1 MKKIKQ
7 RFGACLLTAALTVS
21 TICTSAFAWN
31 TPTKV
36 AHRFADVSSSDWFCG
51 AVQTVFDKGYMSGTS
66 NTTFVPRG
74 ATTRAAFV
82 QTLYNMAGKPAVSG
96 NNPFH
101 DVKSGDWYY
110 SAVLWAYQHGVTN
123 GTSATTFSPN
133 VNVTREQLAV
143 FLHANAGK
151 PYANGSLSDFADSN
165 RVDSWATTA
174 MRWAVKNGVISGS
187 VSNGKRYLKPLDN
200 ATRAETATMLSNY
213 TGGIESK
220 PAAISPTGFRYD
232 DVPDYSGAAYA
243 VVNNNTPFFTSS
255 DKTTISFE
263 QYSNLDWMGRC
274 DEAYANVGVNLMPT
288 EPRGDISSV
297 KPTGWH
303 SVKYDI
309 VDGKYLYNRCH
320 LIGYQLTAEN
330 ANKLNLITGTRYLN
344 VQGMLVFENM
354 VADYVKETQNHVLY
368 RVTPVFEGDDA
379 VANGVLM
386 EAQSVEDNGAGI
398 TFCVYCYNVQPG
410 IVVDYVTG
418 DSYQTSTP
426 SQPSGET
433 TGTYILNTNS
443 KKFHKPS
450 CSSVNKIS
458 AANKKSFTG
467 KRSDLISQGY
477 FPCGTCKP

>member
-1 MKKIKQ
+1 MKHKK
-7 RFGACLLTAALTVS
+7 RLAACLLTAALTVS
-21 TICTSAFAWN
+21 TLCTGAFAWN
-31 TPTKV
+31 TPIKV
-36 AHRFADVSSSDWFCG
+36 AHRFADVGSSDWFCG
-51 AVQTVFDKGYMSGTS
+51 AVQTAFDKGYMSGTS

-82 QTLYNMAGKPAVSG
+82 QTLYAKAGSPSVSSS
-96 NNPFH
+96 NPFH

-110 SAVLWAYQHGVTN
+110 SAVLWASQNGITN

-133 VNVTREQLAV
+133 ANVTREQLAV
-143 FLHANAGK
+143 FLYADAGK
-151 PYANGSLSDFADSN
+151 PHTTGSLSDFADSS
-165 RVDSWATTA
+165 RVDSWALPA
-174 MRWAVKNGVISGS
+174 MRWAVQNGVISGS
-187 VSNGKRYLKPLDN
+187 TSNGKRYLKPLDN
-200 ATRAETATMLSNY
+200 ATRAETATMLVYY
-213 TGGIESK
+213 TGGIQTK
-220 PAAISPTGFRYD
+220 PAAISPTGFCYD
-232 DVPDYSGAAYA
+232 DVSDYSGAAYA
-243 VVNNNTPFFTSS
+243 VVNNNTPFFTSADVS
-255 DKTTISFE
+255 TTSFE
-263 QYSNLDWMGRC
+263 RYSALDGMGRC
-274 DEAYANVGVNLMPT
+274 DTAYANVGTDLMPT
-288 EPRGDISSV
+288 EHRGDISSV

-344 VQGMLVFENM
+344 IQGMLDFENM
-354 VADYVKETQNHVLY
+354 VADYVKETKNHVLY
-368 RVTPVFEGDDA
+368 RVTPVFEGDNA

-386 EAQSVEDNGAGI
+386 EAQSVEDDGAGV

-410 IVVDYVTG
+410 IVIDYVTG

-433 TGTYILNTNS
+433 TATYILNTSS

-450 CSSVNKIS
+450 CSSVSKIS

-477 FPCGTCKP
+477 SPGGTCKP

>member
-1 MKKIKQ
+1 MKHKK
-7 RFGACLLTAALTVS
+7 RLAACLLTAALTVS
-21 TICTSAFAWN
+21 TLCTGAFAWN
-31 TPTKV
+31 TPIKV
-36 AHRFADVSSSDWFCG
+36 AHRFADVGSSDWFCG
-51 AVQTVFDKGYMSGTS
+51 AVQTAFDKGYMSGTS

-82 QTLYNMAGKPAVSG
+82 QTLYAKAGSPSVNSS
-96 NNPFH
+96 NPFH

-110 SAVLWAYQHGVTN
+110 SAVLWASQNGITN

-133 VNVTREQLAV
+133 ANVTREQLAV
-143 FLHANAGK
+143 FLYADAGK
-151 PYANGSLSDFADSN
+151 PHTTGSLSDFADSS
-165 RVDSWATTA
+165 RIDSWALPA
-174 MRWAVKNGVISGS
+174 MRWAVQNGVISGS
-187 VSNGKRYLKPLDN
+187 TSNGKRYLKPLDN
-200 ATRAETATMLSNY
+200 ATRAETATMLVYY
-213 TGGIESK
+213 TGGIQTK
-220 PAAISPTGFRYD
+220 PAAVSPAGFCYD
-232 DVPDYSGAAYA
+232 DVSDYSGAAYA
-243 VVNNNTPFFTSS
+243 VVNNNTPFFTGTDAS
-255 DKTTISFE
+255 TTSFE
-263 QYSNLDWMGRC
+263 RYSALDGMGRC
-274 DEAYANVGVNLMPT
+274 DTAYANVGTDLMPT
-288 EPRGDISSV
+288 EHRGDISSV

-344 VQGMLVFENM
+344 IQGMLDFENM

-368 RVTPVFEGDDA
+368 RVTPVFEGDNA

-386 EAQSVEDNGAGI
+386 EAQSVEDHGAGV

-410 IVVDYVTG
+410 IVIDYVTG

-433 TGTYILNTNS
+433 TATYILNTSS

-450 CSSVNKIS
+450 CSSVNKIGV
-458 AANKKSFTG
+458 ANKKSFTG

-477 FPCGTCKP
+477 SPCGTCKP

>member
-7 RFGACLLTAALTVS
+7 KLGACLLTVALTVS
-21 TICTSAFAWN
+21 TICTGAFAWN

-36 AHRFADVSSSDWFCG
+36 AHRFADISSSDWYCN

-74 ATTRAAFV
+74 TTTRAAFV
-82 QTLYNMAGKPAVSG
+82 QTLYNIAGRPPVNE
-96 NNPFH
+96 NNPFY

-110 SAVLWAYQHGVTN
+110 NAVLWASQNGITG
-123 GTSATTFSPN
+123 GTSPTTFSPN
-133 VNVTREQLAV
+133 VNVTREQIAV
-143 FLHANAGK
+143 FLYADAGK
-151 PYANGSLSDFADSN
+151 PYTNGSLSDFADSS
-165 RVDSWATTA
+165 RVDSWAATA
-174 MRWAVKNGVISGS
+174 MRWAVQNGVISGS
-187 VSNGKRYLKPLDN
+187 TSNGKRYLKPLDN
-200 ATRAETATMLSNY
+200 AIRAETAAMLTNY
-213 TGGIESK
+213 TGGIENK
-220 PAAISPTGFRYD
+220 PAAISPTGFHYD
-232 DVPDYSGAAYA
+232 DVPDYSTSAYA
-243 VVNNNTPFFTSS
+243 VVNNNTPFFTNS
-255 DKTTISFE
+255 DKTTVSFE
-263 QYSNLDWMGRC
+263 RYSDLDWMGRC
-274 DEAYANVGVNLMPT
+274 DEAYANVGVDLMPT

-344 VQGMLVFENM
+344 VQGMLDFENM
-354 VADYVKETQNHVLY
+354 VADYVKETKNHVLY

-477 FPCGTCKP
+477 SPCGTCKP

>member
-1 MKKIKQ
+1 
-7 RFGACLLTAALTVS
+7 
-21 TICTSAFAWN
+21 
-31 TPTKV
+31 
-36 AHRFADVSSSDWFCG
+36 
-51 AVQTVFDKGYMSGTS
+51 MSGTS

-82 QTLYNMAGKPAVSG
+82 QTLYAKAGSPSVSSS
-96 NNPFH
+96 NPFH

-110 SAVLWAYQHGVTN
+110 SAVLWASQNGITN
-123 GTSATTFSPN
+123 GTSATTFTPN
-133 VNVTREQLAV
+133 ANVTREQLAV
-143 FLHANAGK
+143 FLYADAGK
-151 PYANGSLSDFADSN
+151 PHTTGSLSDFADSS
-165 RVDSWATTA
+165 RVDSWALPA
-174 MRWAVKNGVISGS
+174 MRWAVQNGVISGS
-187 VSNGKRYLKPLDN
+187 TSNGKRYLKPLDN
-200 ATRAETATMLSNY
+200 ATRAETATMLVYY
-213 TGGIESK
+213 TGGIQTK
-220 PAAISPTGFRYD
+220 PAAISPTGFCYD
-232 DVPDYSGAAYA
+232 DVADYSGAAYT
-243 VVNNNTPFFTSS
+243 VVNNNTPFFTSA
-255 DKTTISFE
+255 DATTTSFE
-263 QYSNLDWMGRC
+263 RYSALDWMGRC
-274 DEAYANVGVNLMPT
+274 DTAYANVGTDLMPT
-288 EPRGDISSV
+288 EHRGDISSV

-344 VQGMLVFENM
+344 IQGMLDFENM
-354 VADYVKETQNHVLY
+354 VADYVKETKNHVLY

-386 EAQSVEDNGAGI
+386 EAQSVEDDGAGV

-410 IVVDYVTG
+410 IVIDYVTG

-426 SQPSGET
+426 SQPSSET
-433 TGTYILNTNS
+433 TATYILNTGS

-477 FPCGTCKP
+477 SPCGTCKP

>member
-1 MKKIKQ
+1 MKHKK
-7 RFGACLLTAALTVS
+7 RLAACLLTAALTVS
-21 TICTSAFAWN
+21 TLCTGAFAWN
-31 TPTKV
+31 TPIKV
-36 AHRFADVSSSDWFCG
+36 AHRFEDVGSSDWFCG
-51 AVQTVFDKGYMSGTS
+51 AVQTAFDKGYMSGTS

-82 QTLYNMAGKPAVSG
+82 QTLYAKAGSPSVNSS
-96 NNPFH
+96 NPFH

-110 SAVLWAYQHGVTN
+110 SAVLWAVQ
-123 GTSATTFSPN
+123 
-133 VNVTREQLAV
+133 
-143 FLHANAGK
+143 
-151 PYANGSLSDFADSN
+151 
-165 RVDSWATTA
+165 
-174 MRWAVKNGVISGS
+174 NGVISGS
-187 VSNGKRYLKPLDN
+187 TSNGKRYLKPLDN
-200 ATRAETATMLSNY
+200 ATRAETATMLVYY
-213 TGGIESK
+213 TGGIQTK
-220 PAAISPTGFRYD
+220 PAAISPTGFCYD
-232 DVPDYSGAAYA
+232 DVSDYSGAAYA
-243 VVNNNTPFFTSS
+243 VVNNNTPFFTGTDAS
-255 DKTTISFE
+255 TTSFE
-263 QYSNLDWMGRC
+263 RYSALDGMGRC
-274 DEAYANVGVNLMPT
+274 DTAYANVGTDLMPT
-288 EPRGDISSV
+288 EHRGDISSV

-344 VQGMLVFENM
+344 IQGMLDFENM

-368 RVTPVFEGDDA
+368 RVTPVFEGDNA

-386 EAQSVEDNGAGI
+386 EAQSVEDHGAGV

-410 IVVDYVTG
+410 IVIDYVTG

-433 TGTYILNTNS
+433 TATYILNTSS

-450 CSSVNKIS
+450 CSSVNKIGV
-458 AANKKSFTG
+458 ANKKSFTG

-477 FPCGTCKP
+477 SPCGTCKP